1 MWVFHV
7 IIHIVVSSLQRQWVM
22 TSISLGVLFCCIK
35 YSISFYFE
43 WKGLLFVLL
52 DIKRPLVWLHQF
64 IFWHDTQKFSLD
76 ILRGSPQHECSGL
89 WKCVTKEYKIAV
101 LVAIRDAISITTN
114 INNRY
119 GMITTDAK
127 SFYTNLVRKP

>member
-1 MWVFHV
+1 MLNAHDVLPIVLHVNNGSLHCFRNYYSTYVIYTFLCVFIRVKYQCELHI
-7 IIHIVVSSLQRQWVM
+7 IIHIVLSSLQRQWVM

-52 DIKRPLVWLHQF
+52 DIKRPLGWLQQF

-76 ILRGSPQHECSGL
+76 SLLGSSQNEYSGL
-89 WKCVTKEYKIAV
+89 KNA
-101 LVAIRDAISITTN
+101 S
-114 INNRY
+114 
-119 GMITTDAK
+119 
-127 SFYTNLVRKP
+127 